1 MKGHL
6 KANIICSAHEC
17 DSGRKTINSIFSNF
31 MKEFS
36 MKQYQFLAI
45 TIFIA
50 SFGLHAMDNQ
60 EPKPSAPIAIP
71 TNNETNSAQTSTKIG
86 SWPATIGSPKFGSAS
101 AAFFIKEA
109 TEKKDDHLEEYLGN
123 VHASPKDT
131 DCHDYYTRK
140 AKGAKAYHD
149 SKQGK
154 K

>member
-1 MKGHL
+1 MEEFHMKKYTL
-6 KANIICSAHEC
+6 LS
-17 DSGRKTINSIFSNF
+17 
-31 MKEFS
+31 
-36 MKQYQFLAI
+36 I
-45 TIFIA
+45 TILTTSIA
-50 SFGLHAMDNQ
+50 LHAMDNA

-109 TEKKDDHLEEYLGN
+109 TVKKDDHLEEYLGK
-123 VHASPKDT
+123 VHASPEGT
-131 DCHDYYTRK
+131 DCHDYYTLK

-149 SKQGK
+149 SKQDK